1 MTKEQI
7 AALRAMSLD
16 ELAKAVKEIHGLSGT
31 EHIHELW
38 QDLHGIPK
46 AGEEVVSGPAMISS
60 GSGTEKAVKEYTNP
74 APQVGVTKE
83 YSEFATVLADFKESF
98 SSTAK
103 SVVDSM
109 KSFSDTI
116 SNSSAKIITAKAEG
130 REVKAESALVKAWN
144 DLAELET
151 AIAKADIEG
160 EEKDIEGLDTAKD
173 AVEDAEKHLDEVKDH
188 EVEELAGMK
197 SINRA
202 YMSIQRGWTALSK
215 ATALA
220 RFGLTGE
227 GNQKDEAVP
236 DHARQKVNETVEGM
250 DGSTGVAE
258 AKSQFRAV
266 RKAHEDG
273 MEKKD
278 PEAKAMYCAKV
289 EDPAEHEKLGN
300 AMSHFHHAVTGRAHP
315 ADEAAH
321 KAVRDAL
328 HKYASAMTPEH
339 KAEVEHHGHLTRE
352 HDKKLEAEQKAEG
365 AATSAGMEKLA
376 SDLQATRAELAAV
389 KAEFNQNTRMPAVVP
404 IVMKSGAS
412 SANTIDKMNQAIIDA
427 RTSGEL
433 NPDNAMI
440 ASRIVNHLQQAA
452 AGHLS
457 ENLVKAEIS
466 SADPQVR
473 TFLDSFSV
481 AN

>member
-1 MTKEQI
+1 MNKEQI
-7 AALRAMSLD
+7 ALLRGMNLD

-31 EHIHELW
+31 EHLNELW

-60 GSGTEKAVKEYTNP
+60 GSGAEKAVKEYTNP

-83 YSEFATVLADFKESF
+83 YTEFATVLADFHENFGSTAKSIVESMKSF
-98 SSTAK
+98 TDALASSTAK
-103 SVVDSM
+103 IV
-109 KSFSDTI
+109 
-116 SNSSAKIITAKAEG
+116 TAKAEG
-130 REVKAESALVKAWN
+130 KDAKSESALSKAWN

-173 AVEDAEKHLDEVKDH
+173 AVEEAEEHLDEVKDH

-197 SINRA
+197 SINQA
-202 YMSIQRGWTALSK
+202 YLSMQRGWNALSK

-236 DHARQKVNETVEGM
+236 DHAREKVNETVEGM
-250 DGSTGVAE
+250 DGATGVVE
-258 AKSQFRAV
+258 AKSRFRAV

-278 PEAKAMYCAKV
+278 PESKAMYCAKV
-289 EDPAEHEKLGN
+289 EDPAEHEKLAS
-300 AMSHFHHAVTGRAHP
+300 AMSHFHHAVTGRTHP

-328 HKYASAMTPEH
+328 HKYSDRMTPEH
-339 KAEVEHHGHLTRE
+339 KAEVEHHGNLVRE
-352 HDKKLEAEQKAEG
+352 HAKEHGEEHKADG
-365 AATSAGMEKLA
+365 VSAASGMEK
-376 SDLQATRAELAAV
+376 SNAELKAEMAAL
-389 KAEFNQNTRMPAVVP
+389 KAEFSSATRTPAVVP
-404 IVMKSGAS
+404 VILKSGAGAAS
-412 SANTIDKMNQAIIDA
+412 TIDKMNDA
-427 RTSGEL
+427 VISAMNSGEL
-433 NPDNAMI
+433 SSGNAMI
-440 ASRIVNHLQQAA
+440 TQRIIGHLQQAA
-452 AGHLS
+452 NGHLP
-457 ENLVKAEIS
+457 ENLVKAEIA

-473 TFLDSFSV
+473 SFLDSFSV